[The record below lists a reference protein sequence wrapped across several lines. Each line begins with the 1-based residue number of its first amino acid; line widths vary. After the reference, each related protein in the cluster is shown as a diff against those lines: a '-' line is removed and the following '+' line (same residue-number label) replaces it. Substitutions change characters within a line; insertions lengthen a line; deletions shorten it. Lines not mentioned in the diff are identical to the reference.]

1 MAQVMQFVGYLFST
15 RGIAMTLERATI
27 LVAPGFSQW
36 SVREQ
41 SHHQTPIAYFMQKE
55 AAMKYATAFART
67 KEAALLQVL
76 DERGRVVSE
85 QRFEVEPEGHG
96 SRCG

>member
-1 MAQVMQFVGYLFST
+1 
-15 RGIAMTLERATI
+15 MTLDRTI

-41 SHHQTPIAYFMQKE
+41 GYQTPIAYFMQQE
-55 AAMKYATAFART
+55 DAMKYATAFARA
-67 KEAALLQVL
+67 KEPALLRVL

-85 QRFEVEPEGHG
+85 QRFEMAPELPL
-96 SRCG
+96 R